1 MTRHHWP
8 SATTAIALRLPPQ
21 LSPPPPNPSKK
32 KDEKKEIGVDE
43 AEVEIEGGGR
53 GDVSASMCLACPAH
67 RGREEQITFRG
78 EERASSLRAPT
89 LRRKKSKAP
98 RDRRHYGPPRPPH
111 SLPRR
116 WRPWP
121 VPGPDLERKG
131 TREAAR
137 RRVRE
142 RATGLRRVE
151 HHRRNGGAATAA
163 ESREGE
169 GGGWEEGRGE
179 MGRQGREQGS
189 EGLRG

>member
-8 SATTAIALRLPPQ
+8 SATTAIAPRLPPQ

-98 RDRRHYGPPRPPH
+98 PTAATTVHHDHLILFPAAGVRGPYLDRI
-111 SLPRR
+111 
-116 WRPWP
+116 W
-121 VPGPDLERKG
+121 
-131 TREAAR
+131 
-137 RRVRE
+137 RE
-142 RATGLRRVE
+142 RELGKRR
-151 HHRRNGGAATAA
+151 GG
-163 ESREGE
+163 E
-169 GGGWEEGRGE
+169 
-179 MGRQGREQGS
+179 
-189 EGLRG
+189 